1 MKKILSIVGLAL
13 MASGL
18 FAAEFDT
25 KSFAE
30 NYQSGSY
37 DAIIS
42 AFEGGKAQ
50 ILKAK
55 PYPRRAAAFYYVAAK
70 AKKGGVYKNS
80 SEALTEFYKLFAEF
94 GATGDATQQI
104 VTLHQIFGEDAKAVE
119 IARKSTHKGAQF
131 RGCVSLARLKK
142 YEEAADWAA
151 TIELGHAQRSAIT
164 WARLAKAP
172 AKVLTY
178 GLKAVNSGAFTAPAD
193 VKKLVEYVLATNFE
207 GSTVTDVQIKAFL
220 QTVNRRC
227 SRFLKPGNPT
237 AWDEVIQLVRQT
249 LETY

>member
-1 MKKILSIVGLAL
+1 MKKLLSIAGIAAMVIGL
-13 MASGL
+13 S
-18 FAAEFDT
+18 AAEFEL
-25 KSFAE
+25 KPLAE
-30 NYQSGSY
+30 NYKAGSY
-37 DAIIS
+37 DAIIAS
-42 AFEGGKAQ
+42 IDAAKAN
-50 ILKAK
+50 IKKAK

-70 AKKGGVYKNS
+70 ARKGGVYKNS

-94 GATGDATQQI
+94 GATGDTTLQI
-104 VTLHQIFGEDAKAVE
+104 VTLHQIFGEDGKAIE
-119 IARKSTHKGAQF
+119 LARKSTHKGAQF

-151 TIELGHAQRSAIT
+151 AIELPNAQRSAIT

-172 AKVLTY
+172 AKVIAY
-178 GLKAVNSGAFTAPAD
+178 GLKAVNAGALTTPAD
-193 VKKLVEYVLATNFE
+193 ARKLVDYALTTNFA
-207 GSTVTDVQIKAFL
+207 GTTVTDAQIKTFL